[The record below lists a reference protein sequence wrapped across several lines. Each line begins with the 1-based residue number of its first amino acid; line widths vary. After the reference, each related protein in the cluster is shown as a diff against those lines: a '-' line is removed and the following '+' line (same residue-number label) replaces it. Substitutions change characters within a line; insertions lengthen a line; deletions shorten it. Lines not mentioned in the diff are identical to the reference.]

1 MEQAVEQAEVAQE
14 QAENANQFKS
24 QFLSQMSHEI
34 RTPMNG
40 VIGSLDLIDEEE
52 LDSEKREHLKRA
64 KNSGQHLLTVI
75 NEILQFYELEE
86 GKITYYQQSFDLINT
101 CHQVIEI
108 VLPLSQRKNTEL
120 NLDYSPVISGGWLGD
135 QQKVKQVLLNLL
147 GNAIKF
153 TSEGEIKLKLR
164 QISPGIRIE
173 VTDTGVGITEEQ
185 IENIFESFT
194 QVSQGNSRKFGGTGL
209 GLSISQRFVQGMG
222 GEIGVESQRG
232 KGSTFWFE
240 LPLERSELQIDPEVN
255 KVELNNFSGRKAL
268 VVDDDIVNRV
278 IAKSHLENL
287 GLEVDQAVDG
297 KDCITKFKEQKYD
310 LIIMDLQMP
319 ELDGFEAT
327 EQIRQREKE
336 LDQNPVPILAFSAS
350 ILGTVWERCQ
360 SVGMNEYLGKPFRSE
375 ELKQKLQE
383 LMFS

>member
-1 MEQAVEQAEVAQE
+1 
-14 QAENANQFKS
+14 
-24 QFLSQMSHEI
+24 
-34 RTPMNG
+34 MNG

-75 NEILQFYELEE
+75 NEILQFHELEE
-86 GKITYYQQSFDLINT
+86 GKITYQRESFDLINT
-101 CHQVIEI
+101 CYQVIEI
-108 VLPLSQRKNTEL
+108 VLPLSQQKNTEL

-135 QQKVKQVLLNLL
+135 QQKIKQVLLNLL

-153 TSEGEIKLKLR
+153 TSEGEVKLKLR

-173 VTDTGVGITEEQ
+173 VTDTGIGISEEQ

-194 QVSQGNSRKFGGTGL
+194 QGNQGINRRFGGSGL
-209 GLSISQRFVQGMG
+209 GLTISQRFVQAMG
-222 GEIGVESQRG
+222 GQIGVESQRG
-232 KGSTFWFE
+232 KGATFWFE
-240 LPLERSELQIDPEVN
+240 LPLERSELQLIPEVN
-255 KVELNNFSGRKAL
+255 KVEWNDFSGWKAL
-268 VVDDDIVNRV
+268 VVDDEIVNRMV
-278 IAKSHLENL
+278 ASKHLENL

-297 KDCITKFKEQKYD
+297 KDCVIKFKEQKYD

-327 EQIRQREKE
+327 EEIRQLEQE
-336 LDQNPVPILAFSAS
+336 SGQNPVPILALSAS
-350 ILGTVWERCQ
+350 ILGTVWERCEL
-360 SVGMNEYLGKPFRSE
+360 VGMNGYLGKPFRSE

-383 LMFS
+383 LMTS